1 MIGIYGRFNT
11 TNICGNC
18 NGTGLDASREA
29 CRECWGKQV
38 FPKKIIC
45 WWSGGVTSAVAC
57 FIASQIYGKD
67 NCRFI
72 FIDTKNE
79 DDDTYRFKKDC
90 ERWYGKEIET
100 LTNEKY
106 TCIQDVWRKYKSL
119 NVATGAICS
128 SELKRAVRL
137 KFEKENEFDYQ
148 VFGFD
153 IDEPK
158 RAKSLKANYER
169 AKPIFTLLMFGYSKL
184 DCFEVLG
191 KAGIEIPKMYQL
203 GYHNNNCFKTKCI
216 QGGFGYWQKVE
227 VEDTPAFDAM
237 ADMEWELSELAGKPV
252 TMLKDQSKAAKE
264 SGNWQV
270 FLKKHPKYPHLKCL
284 ADFPKREVK
293 PLGDCNGMCGTRDF
307 EKRSETE
314 LEINFEPQD

>member
-1 MIGIYGRFNT
+1 LILYLL
-11 TNICGNC
+11 NISN
-18 NGTGLDASREA
+18 L
-29 CRECWGKQV
+29 
-38 FPKKIIC
+38 P
-45 WWSGGVTSAVAC
+45 
-57 FIASQIYGKD
+57 
-67 NCRFI
+67 
-72 FIDTKNE
+72 
-79 DDDTYRFKKDC
+79 
-90 ERWYGKEIET
+90 
-100 LTNEKY
+100 NEKY

-137 KFEKENEFDYQ
+137 KFEKENEYDYQ

-158 RAKSLKANYER
+158 RAKSLKANYEK
-169 AKPIFTLLMFGYSKL
+169 AKPIFPLLMFAYSKL

-191 KAGIEIPKMYQL
+191 KAGIEIPQMYKL

-216 QGGFGYWQKVE
+216 QGGFGYWQKAE

-237 ADMEWELSELAGKPV
+237 ADMEWELTELAGKPV

-284 ADFPKREVK
+284 SDFPKREVK
-293 PLGDCNGMCGTRDF
+293 PLGDCNGMCGTKDF

-314 LEINFEPQD
+314 LEINFETQD